1 MANTAQIETL
11 DTVQGVNFLTMVAAA
26 KVFSATK
33 LNIAEYRLTV
43 LGEGNALIV
52 MFTDKDAPLGGRG
65 SPGTRPGYQVELDR
79 HDLRVIRSNF
89 MR

>member
-52 MFTDKDAPLGGRG
+52 MFTTARPVANRSHGLASGQPRNNSAPCFWSG
-65 SPGTRPGYQVELDR
+65 
-79 HDLRVIRSNF
+79 
-89 MR
+89 